1 MDNNNIEIKAKIISG
16 PSIKNVKIKIN
27 GQEEISRDGDRDEIT
42 EPINL
47 NDGVYELEVTAVN
60 DKDKTGSAKI
70 KFGVKVDWNA
80 TPTP

>member
-1 MDNNNIEIKAKIISG
+1 MKEFVGIDLGGTKTMVACFKDGKITRRVME
-16 PSIKNVKIKIN
+16 K
-27 GQEEISRDGDRDEIT
+27 T
-42 EPINL
+42 PINL